1 VAGSALVADG
11 RGFWDELARAG
22 PPRSL
27 GSLFVGA
34 FLLSQVALT
43 LLVER
48 RARNGEKSAEDALRE
63 SEQRFRDLYENATD
77 IIFTIDLE
85 GRFTSI
91 NKAAERTM
99 GYTAREALRMTIDD
113 VLPPEGAE
121 QVRQSIASQLGGEA
135 PRLSEVA
142 VLTKDGRKVPLEV
155 KGRLLF
161 NNGVPVG
168 IQGIGRD
175 VTDRERAEQLMQD
188 RHEVLQLIA
197 EDQPLDDVLMRLVG
211 IVERH
216 LPDGMAAVLRSRD
229 GRVEIEA
236 APGLPRAC
244 LAAWKKLASGPG
256 QCASGTA
263 AYRKASVS
271 ACAIAAD
278 SLWEE
283 RRAIAMAH
291 GLRGCVA
298 VPVLSSHNVRGSVE
312 VFYRSPYEASPFEL
326 DVLETAAELA
336 SIAFEHQELKDSL
349 AHQAHHDPLTE
360 LPNRLLFEDRL
371 QNAISGARRH
381 RRTLGV
387 LYVDL
392 DRFKLVN
399 DTLGH
404 ATGDHL
410 LKQVARRF
418 SRCLRQSDT
427 LARTGGDEFS
437 LVLPEIDHHEGALLV
452 AEKLVNALKAPVRV
466 GAGELFVS
474 ASIGIAL
481 YPEDGE
487 DAATL
492 QRKADTAMYFAKN
505 KGGGRAQ
512 RYTGEIRAIT
522 EKRLAIENDLHRALE
537 RNELS
542 LHYQP
547 QFDLATGRMTGFEA
561 LLRWIHPELG
571 PIPPNRFI
579 PIAEESGLIAA
590 ISNWVLEEACAQN
603 RRWQVGGF
611 APVRIAVNIPASL
624 FSRSDLVSVVAR
636 VLCNHKL
643 DSPFLELELTESA
656 IMQDVAGSINQMS
669 RLRAL
674 GVRIAI
680 DDFGTGYSSLSYL
693 QSLPVDNLKIDQSFL
708 QVLDETGRTG
718 PVIQAIVDL
727 AHGLGLTV
735 TAEGVELESQLN
747 SLRQMGCDTVQG
759 FWMGRPMPA
768 GMATELLAGE
778 QIPAIAALFVGALD
792 PQSRKSAGPPIGTG
806 LLRKSHGYP
815 ELDFAVCAGDRTPKP
830 HRLTPVW
837 DDFATRQ

>member
-1 VAGSALVADG
+1 VADG
-11 RGFWDELARAG
+11 RGLWDELSGTG
-22 PPRSL
+22 PPRAL

-48 RARNGEKSAEDALRE
+48 RARNAEKSAEDALRE

-113 VLPPEGAE
+113 VLPPEEAE
-121 QVRQSIASQLGGEA
+121 RVRQSITSQLGGEA

-142 VLTKDGRKVPLEV
+142 VLTRDGRKVPLEV

-161 NNGVPVG
+161 NDGIPVG

-175 VTDRERAEQLMQD
+175 VTDRKRAEQLMHD
-188 RHEVLQLIA
+188 RREVLELIA
-197 EDQPLDDVLMRLVG
+197 ENQPLDDVLMHLVG

-216 LPDGMAAVLRSRD
+216 LPDGMAVVLRVRD
-229 GRVEIEA
+229 GRVEVEA

-244 LAAWKKLASGPG
+244 LAAWGKLAGGPD
-256 QCASGTA
+256 QSASRTA
-263 AYRKASVS
+263 AYRKAPVS
-271 ACAIAAD
+271 ACDIAAD
-278 SLWEE
+278 PCGEE
-283 RRAIAMAH
+283 HCAIAVAH
-291 GLRGCVA
+291 GLRACVR
-298 VPVLSSHNVRGSVE
+298 VPVLSSHNVLGSVE
-312 VFYRSPYEASPFEL
+312 VYYRSPHEASRFEL
-326 DVLETAAELA
+326 DVLETAADLA
-336 SIAFEHQELKDSL
+336 SIAFEHQGLKDRM

-360 LPNRLLFEDRL
+360 LPNRVLFEDRL

-437 LVLPEIDHHEGALLV
+437 LVLPEIDHPEGALLV

-466 GAGELFVS
+466 GACELFVS

-708 QVLDETGRTG
+708 RVLDETGRTG

-768 GMATELLAGE
+768 GMATELLARE
-778 QIPAIAALFVGALD
+778 QIPAVAALFVGALD
-792 PQSRKSAGPPIGTG
+792 PQGRKGADPPIGTG
-806 LLRKSHGYP
+806 LPRKSHGYP
-815 ELDFAVCAGDRTPKP
+815 ELDFAVCARDRTPKP

-837 DDFATRQ
+837 DDFASRQ